1 MSDSSENGDNSEGSG
16 NFTDTK
22 DKRHPSVGL
31 DYDPPK
37 RQGSSFIGSSPF
49 NSSSSTLSSNYYRR
63 EIEGKVWKRAPR
75 TGDKDSSQIK
85 RMMSEMMR
93 SSQNTW
99 KVR

>member
-1 MSDSSENGDNSEGSG
+1 MSDSSENGDNSEGSD

-22 DKRHPSVGL
+22 DKRLQSVRQE
-31 DYDPPK
+31 YTPPK
-37 RQGSSFIGSSPF
+37 RQGSSFLGSSPL
-49 NSSSSTLSSNYYRR
+49 NSSSSNYYRR

-75 TGDKDSSQIK
+75 TGDTDSSQIK

>member
-1 MSDSSENGDNSEGSG
+1 MSDSSENGDYSEGSDT
-16 NFTDTK
+16 FTDLK
-22 DKRHPSVGL
+22 DKRFQSL
-31 DYDPPK
+31 RQDSNPPK
-37 RQGSSFIGSSPF
+37 RQGSSFVGSSPS
-49 NSSSSTLSSNYYRR
+49 NSSSSNHYRR

-75 TGDKDSSQIK
+75 TGDTDSSQIK